1 MPFNLPIALTLFRL
15 LLLPVFVILF
25 YVPYSWSP
33 FAAAFVFWLAAVTDA
48 LDGYAARKLKQ
59 STRFGAFLDPVADKV
74 MVTTALVLLVAQY
87 NNIWLTLPAL
97 FMIGREIVISALRE
111 WMAEIGKRGIVAVSW
126 IGKYKTAAQMLAIIG
141 LIWHPNQ
148 FLTTVSFVL
157 FYLATILTFWS
168 MVSYIMAAW
177 TDLTDES
184 NN

>member
-1 MPFNLPIALTLFRL
+1 MPFNVPIALTLFRL
-15 LLLPVFVILF
+15 VLLPIFVVVFYL
-25 YVPYSWSP
+25 PYSWSP

-59 STRFGAFLDPVADKV
+59 STRFGAFLDPVADKI

-87 NNIWLTLPAL
+87 NSIWLTLPAL

-111 WMAEIGKRGIVAVSW
+111 WMAEIGKRGAVAVSW
-126 IGKYKTAAQMLAIIG
+126 IGKYKTAAQMVAIVG
-141 LIWHPNQ
+141 LIWRPND
-148 FLTTVSFVL
+148 FLTYTAIAL
-157 FYLATILTFWS
+157 FYVAAILTFWS

-177 TDLTDES
+177 GDLTDES